1 MKNEY
6 IIYKEIEN
14 CIIRDLSNRF
24 DIPYGYFKKGDIL
37 YCLSVSGSKG
47 CDWYIRIGCIPWY
60 EEEIKKYLYNMY
72 GIRFVD
78 RCSINLTEN
87 DKYVGYY
94 PYYMRFDC
102 GGICMDI
109 VSLLSIR
116 GLWNSVFNDYL

>member
-1 MKNEY
+1 MRNGY
-6 IIYKEIEN
+6 IIYNEIEN
-14 CIIRDLSNRF
+14 CIIKDLSNQF
-24 DIPYGYFKKGDIL
+24 KVPHGYFKKGDII
-37 YCLSVSGSKG
+37 YCLSTSESKG
-47 CDWYIRIGCIPWY
+47 CDWYIRIGCIPWC
-60 EEEIKKYLYNMY
+60 EEEMKKYLYDVY

-78 RCSINLTEN
+78 RCSINLTAN

-116 GLWNSVFNDYL
+116 GLWNSVFNKYL